1 MEGLIC
7 ARLKYINGAMEGLE
21 MEYREG
27 EGLGVVFR
35 ADRFYYVNNQWFFSA
50 REGIEKGPYQ
60 SREEASSELLVYI
73 NYLSEKGL
81 LN

>member
-1 MEGLIC
+1 ME
-7 ARLKYINGAMEGLE
+7 N
-21 MEYREG
+21 REG

-35 ADRFYYVNNQWFFSA
+35 ADRFYYVNNEWFFSA
-50 REGIEKGPYQ
+50 REGIERGPFQ

-73 NYLSEKGL
+73 HDISEKDL